1 MSQEPTAP
9 SGYVNPET
17 VARPFARLGWIAFWL
32 QLALSSLPILLML
45 YVVLRSPTSAS
56 GRGVDL
62 REYVALGGL
71 LVLLFTTWWCYRYTR
86 IAKRMLDPESRPS
99 SASVIRTLWIGV
111 VASCLGAFISALLL
125 LTAVVRL
132 LIVFMLA
139 PQGGVPVIHTASDDR
154 ARWVSA
160 LDMVDLF
167 TMVLTI
173 TVELV
178 VLAFS
183 LWLLF
188 KMIGW
193 AVGYDR
199 AAGGATALDEGAAA
213 LQAQ

>member
-1 MSQEPTAP
+1 MSQDPTAP

-99 SASVIRTLWIGV
+99 SASVIRTL
-111 VASCLGAFISALLL
+111 
-125 LTAVVRL
+125 
-132 LIVFMLA
+132 
-139 PQGGVPVIHTASDDR
+139 
-154 ARWVSA
+154 
-160 LDMVDLF
+160 
-167 TMVLTI
+167 
-173 TVELV
+173 
-178 VLAFS
+178 
-183 LWLLF
+183 
-188 KMIGW
+188 
-193 AVGYDR
+193 
-199 AAGGATALDEGAAA
+199 
-213 LQAQ
+213 